1 MKKSFMVVIMA
12 IIISLTSFAAVN
24 LDYESPIVNVVEVAA
39 PAVVNIETT
48 RSVAVQVDPFT
59 QYFFERF
66 FGLNI
71 PEYQT
76 KGLGSGFIFHE
87 DGYVLTNYHVIEKAK
102 EITVTLANG
111 KKYDAE
117 LVGGDSDLDLAIIK
131 LKTDEKLP
139 ILELGDSDK
148 VKIGEWVI
156 AIGNPLGLQNTVT
169 VGVLSA
175 TNRNI
180 AKPEGTGSYY
190 GLLQT
195 DASINPGN
203 SGGPLLNIHGE
214 VIGINTAIAVDPELG
229 NVNIGFAIPV
239 NVAKRF
245 ALSVMEIGTFQRGY
259 LGVRIQ
265 NVTEDLK
272 KSLGLKVDYG
282 AYVTHVDQGSAAE
295 KSGIQ
300 PQDVIIEFDGK
311 KIETMNDLS
320 SLVSTYPVGAEV
332 EIVVDRFG
340 ERLTFKVKL
349 EGETAVA
356 KSQEY
361 FGIRVR
367 NITDDDRKTY
377 NIKKDIQGVLVEEI
391 VDNKYVLGLKTG
403 DVITEVAVNGVY
415 YDVKNVNDWEKIASS
430 VEKNSYVALIVYRS
444 NVRYVVQF
452 FYR

>member
-229 NVNIGFAIPV
+229 NVNIGFAIPI
-239 NVAKRF
+239 NIAKRF

-259 LGVRIQ
+259 LGVHIQ

>member
-1 MKKSFMVVIMA
+1 MKRTITVVFMALLV
-12 IIISLTSFAAVN
+12 SLTSFAAVN
-24 LDYESPIVNVVEVAA
+24 LDYESPIVNVVEIAA
-39 PAVVNIETT
+39 PGVVNIEVT
-48 RSVAVQVDPFT
+48 RASAVKIDPFT

-66 FGLNI
+66 FGLKI

-87 DGYVLTNYHVIEKAK
+87 DGYVLTNYHVVEKAK
-102 EITVTLANG
+102 QITVTLSNG

-117 LVGGDSDLDLAIIK
+117 LIGGDEDLDLAIIK
-131 LKTDEKLP
+131 LNTNEKMHV
-139 ILELGDSDK
+139 LELGDSDK

-156 AIGNPLGLQNTVT
+156 AIRNPLGLQNTVT
-169 VGVLSA
+169 VGVISA
-175 TNRNI
+175 TNRTI
-180 AKPEGTGSYY
+180 TKPEGTGSYY

-214 VIGINTAIAVDPELG
+214 VIGINTAIAVDPQLG
-229 NVNIGFAIPV
+229 NVNIGFAIPI

-245 ALSVMEIGTFQRGY
+245 ALSVMELGTFQRGY

-265 NVTEDLK
+265 DITEDLK

-282 AYVTHVDQGSAAE
+282 AYVVHVEPGSAAE

-300 PQDVIIEFDGK
+300 PQDVIIEFDGN
-311 KIETMNDLS
+311 KIESSNDLS
-320 SLVSTYPVGAEV
+320 SLVATYPAGAEV
-332 EIVVDRFG
+332 EVVVDRFG
-340 ERLTFKVKL
+340 ERLTFKIKL
-349 EGETAVA
+349 EGQLVV

-367 NITDDDRKTY
+367 NITEEDRKTY
-377 NIKKDIQGVLVEEI
+377 NIKKDLQGVIVEEI
-391 VDNKYVLGLKTG
+391 VDNKYVLGLKVG

-415 YDVKNVNDWEKIASS
+415 HDIKNVDDWEKIASS

-444 NVRYVVQF
+444 NVRYVIQF

>member
-12 IIISLTSFAAVN
+12 ILISLTSFAAVN

-48 RSVAVQVDPFT
+48 RTVAVQIDPFT

-66 FGLNI
+66 FGLDI

-87 DGYVLTNYHVIEKAK
+87 DGYILTNYHVIEKAK
-102 EITVTLANG
+102 EITVTLSNG
-111 KKYDAE
+111 KKYEAE
-117 LVGGDSDLDLAIIK
+117 LIGGDSDLDLAIIK

-139 ILELGDSDK
+139 ILELGNSDN

-229 NVNIGFAIPV
+229 NVNIGFAIPI
-239 NVAKRF
+239 NIAKRF

-259 LGVRIQ
+259 LGVHIQ

-320 SLVSTYPVGAEV
+320 SLVSTYPAGTEV
-332 EIVVDRFG
+332 EVVVDRFG

-349 EGETAVA
+349 EGQTAVA

-391 VDNKYVLGLKTG
+391 VDNKYVLGLKVG
-403 DVITEVAVNGVY
+403 DVITEIAVNGVY
-415 YDVKNVNDWEKIASS
+415 YDIKNVSDWEKIASS